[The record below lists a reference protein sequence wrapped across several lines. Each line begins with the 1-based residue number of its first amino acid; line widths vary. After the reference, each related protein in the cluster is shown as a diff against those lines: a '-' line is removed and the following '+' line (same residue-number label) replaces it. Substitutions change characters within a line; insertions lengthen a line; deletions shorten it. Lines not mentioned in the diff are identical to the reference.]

1 MRHSPLSLWS
11 ELLKLISA
19 SQFPQLCQQLLRQFN
34 RYRRRQQWG
43 WLLALSAVIV
53 MLLWNPKLVLATLM
67 GVTVML
73 GAYFLQQW
81 DSKSFIRQ
89 WRRFLSGPNR
99 YIAVAGITGGMAA
112 FSTYM
117 AVSIWVE
124 SQSVGLSGPWL
135 ATGMILQGLG
145 TLATLMLLGWHFL
158 HRQVTQS
165 RDNFHQLLADLADT
179 DPLKRTIAV
188 RLLASYLREQQYQPS
203 EERAIIDCFRLM
215 LNRET
220 EPIVKDALL
229 DALSRANNT
238 NPLTPG
244 SSPLS
249 MSFTA
254 KPTTPQRHPVY
265 DYSE

>member
-1 MRHSPLSLWS
+1 MSPWS
-11 ELLKLISA
+11 ELLKLIPA
-19 SQFPQLCQQLLRQFN
+19 SQFPQLSQKLIRQFN
-34 RYRRRQQWG
+34 RYRRRQWWG
-43 WLLALSAVIV
+43 WLFAGSALMA
-53 MLLWNPKLVLATLM
+53 MLLWHPKLVLATLI
-67 GVTVML
+67 GVAVML
-73 GAYFLQQW
+73 AAYFLQQW

-99 YIAVAGITGGMAA
+99 YVAVAGVTGGMAA

-124 SQSVGLSGPWL
+124 SQNHWL

-145 TLATLMLLGWHFL
+145 TLATLVLLGWHFL

-165 RDNFHQLLADLADT
+165 RDNFHQLLADLGDA

-188 RLLASYLREQQYQPS
+188 RLLTSSLRDRQYQPS

-220 EPIVKDALL
+220 EPTVKDALL
-229 DALSRANNT
+229 DALPSPKKT
-238 NPLTPG
+238 NSLTQRNA
-244 SSPLS
+244 PLS
-249 MSFTA
+249 IPFA
-254 KPTTPQRHPVY
+254 APPTTPERHPVY

>member
-1 MRHSPLSLWS
+1 MSPWS

-19 SQFPQLCQQLLRQFN
+19 SELPKLSQKIVRLFN
-34 RYRRRQQWG
+34 RYRRRQRWG
-43 WLLALSAVIV
+43 WLFALSALMA
-53 MLLWNPKLVLATLM
+53 MLLWNWKLVLATLI
-67 GVTVML
+67 GVAVML
-73 GAYFLQQW
+73 AAYFLQQW

-89 WRRFLSGPNR
+89 WRRFFSGPNR
-99 YIAVAGITGGMAA
+99 YIAVAGVTGGMAA
-112 FSTYM
+112 VSTYI
-117 AVSIWVE
+117 AVSMWVE
-124 SQSVGLSGPWL
+124 SESAGLSGRWL

-165 RDNFHQLLADLADT
+165 RDNFHQLLADLGDA
-179 DPLKRTIAV
+179 DPLKRTISV
-188 RLLASYLREQQYQPS
+188 RLLTSYLREQQYQPS

-254 KPTTPQRHPVY
+254 QPTTPQRHPVY

>member
-1 MRHSPLSLWS
+1 MAKALSLWS

-19 SQFPQLCQQLLRQFN
+19 SELPKLYQEIVRLFN
-34 RYRRRQQWG
+34 RYRRRQRWG
-43 WLLALSAVIV
+43 WLFAVSALMA
-53 MLLWNPKLVLATLM
+53 MLLWNWKLVLATLI
-67 GVTVML
+67 GVAVML
-73 GAYFLQQW
+73 AAYFLQQW

-89 WRRFLSGPNR
+89 WRRFFSGPNR
-99 YIAVAGITGGMAA
+99 YIAVAGVTGGMAA

-124 SQSVGLSGPWL
+124 SQSAGLSGRWL

-145 TLATLMLLGWHFL
+145 TLATLVLLGWHFL

-165 RDNFHQLLADLADT
+165 RDNFHKLLADLGDT

-188 RLLASYLREQQYQPS
+188 RLLTVSLREHQYQPS

-220 EPIVKDALL
+220 EPTVKDALL
-229 DALSRANNT
+229 DALSKATNT
-238 NPLTPG
+238 NPLAPG
-244 SSPLS
+244 NSPLS